1 MSITNNFV
9 RGGQL
14 SLHKYQMIKQVA
26 TVTVLLCLLV
36 GVLATSTLFFSKTTS
51 YERYLYTEYLHA
63 EFQTTLHF
71 SDESQATQSFDYQ
84 NGMTREVKSIDI
96 LNNIGLQQVVRT
108 LNNLLEQCF
117 YDSLYYAL
125 LFFFLTVSFFGYRGY
140 KKSQKTL
147 ERGNRLIDIK
157 EFIKLIHKR
166 KEASDLVIDKV
177 PLVKDAETTHLLV
190 TGTTG
195 AGKTNLINGL
205 LPQIA
210 ERGNRAFI
218 IDTTGDMVSKYYN
231 PDRGDVIINPFD
243 SRAHDWDIIHECDHE
258 FQYDNMSK
266 AVVPQNN
273 YGSEPMWRDASALTF
288 SAALQKAR
296 REGIPPQGIHKIL
309 FHSTLK
315 EYGNFFKG
323 TDAFVYAD
331 PAGEKTT
338 MSFRSTLTTN
348 VQFLKHLGKDRPK
361 FRISD
366 WLKDDSNQSWVFV
379 TANEDMIGTLNS
391 LISAL
396 FSSATT
402 MLMTQGES
410 FERRVWFVMD
420 ELPAVQ
426 KLRALEPILSKGRK
440 YGACV
445 LAGLQGMSQFND
457 IYGHNGAK
465 TILNLFNTKF
475 FFRFNE
481 TEATEY
487 ISRWLG
493 EEEVEEFK
501 ENLSYGAHQ
510 MRDGVSLNEQ
520 KSIKKLVLP
529 TEISRLPNMHC
540 YLMYPGDYPITKL
553 ETTLNKVEPL
563 HKPFEIKI

>member
-14 SLHKYQMIKQVA
+14 SLHKYQMIKQVS
-26 TVTVLLCLLV
+26 TVTILLCLLV
-36 GVLATSTLFFSKTTS
+36 GVFATAVLFLEKTTP
-51 YERYLYTEYLHA
+51 YERYLYKEHMHA
-63 EFQTTLHF
+63 EFNINFHF
-71 SDESQATQSFDYQ
+71 SDESQATQEFEYQ
-84 NGMTREVKSIDI
+84 NGMKRDVRSVDI
-96 LNNIGLQQVVRT
+96 LKNPSIQNVVHV
-108 LNNLLEQCF
+108 LDHQLVQCA
-117 YDSLYYAL
+117 YDALYYAL
-125 LFFFLTVSFFGYRGY
+125 AALIILMGFFGYRGY
-140 KKSQKTL
+140 KKNQKSL

-157 EFIKLIHKR
+157 KFIKLIYKR
-166 KEASDLVIDKV
+166 KEASDLLIHKL
-177 PLVKDAETTHLLV
+177 PLVKDSETTHLLV

-231 PDRGDVIINPFD
+231 PERGDVIINPFD
-243 SRAHDWDIIHECDHE
+243 ARSHDWDIVHECDHE

-273 YGSEPMWRDASALTF
+273 SQAEPMWRDASALTF

-296 REGIPPQGIHKIL
+296 RERISPKDLHTLL

-315 EYGNFFKG
+315 EYGEFFKG
-323 TDAFVYAD
+323 TDAFIYAD

-338 MSFRSTLTTN
+338 MSFRATLTTN
-348 VQFLKHLGKDRPK
+348 VQFLKHLGKNRPK
-361 FRISD
+361 FKISD
-366 WLKDDSNQSWVFV
+366 WMKDYTAESWVFV

-391 LISAL
+391 LIAAM

-402 MLMTQGES
+402 MLMTKEES
-410 FERRVWFVMD
+410 FDRRVWFVMD
-420 ELPAVQ
+420 EIPAVQ

-445 LAGLQGMSQFND
+445 LAGLQGMSQFTD
-457 IYGHNGAK
+457 IYGHNGSK

-481 TEATEY
+481 TEASEY
-487 ISRWLG
+487 LSRWLG

-501 ENLSYGAHQ
+501 ENLSYGANTI
-510 MRDGVSLNEQ
+510 RDGVSLNEH

-529 TEISRLPNMHC
+529 TEILRLPNMQC
-540 YLMYPGDYPITKL
+540 YVMYPGDYPITKL
-553 ETTLNKVEPL
+553 TTTINKVQTQ